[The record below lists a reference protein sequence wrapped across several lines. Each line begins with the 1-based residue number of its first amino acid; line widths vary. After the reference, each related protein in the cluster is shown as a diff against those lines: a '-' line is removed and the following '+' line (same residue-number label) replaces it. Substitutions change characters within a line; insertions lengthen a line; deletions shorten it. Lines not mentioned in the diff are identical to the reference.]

1 MITLQEKKEM
11 ANNEPFS
18 VELSPYFKERILSSI
33 RAIVGCIIGII
44 VIAGAIILLDDS
56 TVAQFVIIFSGGVM
70 IFITTWRI
78 LRIATVKLYVNTEE
92 IRYRDRFLWERIS
105 WSDII
110 SVGRAND
117 IETKDHDSVL
127 KRIKSMVFL
136 TDSGVKHF
144 DMSSYSLT
152 HGLEIV
158 NKVIDARPK
167 KDDEEEIEEEQLE
180 FVE

>member
-1 MITLQEKKEM
+1 M

-33 RAIVGCIIGII
+33 RAIIGCIIGII
-44 VIAGAIILLDDS
+44 VIAGALILLDGS
-56 TVAQFVIIFSGGVM
+56 TMAQFVIIFSGGVT
-70 IFITTWRI
+70 IFITLWRI

-105 WSDII
+105 WSEII

-117 IETKDHDSVL
+117 IQTKDHDSVL
-127 KRIKSMVFL
+127 KRIKSMIFL

-158 NKVIDARPK
+158 SKVIDSRPK
-167 KDDEEEIEEEQLE
+167 TDEEEDDEEQLE
-180 FVE
+180 LVE